1 MRTKRFVLLVGLVA
15 AVAVPLAV
23 AATIDRVVVGV
34 PGRNDT
40 RGFASKLYV
49 EVMVEDEYQKVDFD
63 GDHGNWL
70 GPPYHSTSN
79 SNLGGRA
86 KVSWTVYFDKGLSL
100 EQAMAKHFT
109 QGWPRFQEASI
120 DVPHVVGQTRVA
132 VIKGQW
138 RLTLNPADHSTQF
151 EGVLSFP
158 LCKRVVTSA
167 EFSLLDPFEDADGL
181 GGQYRVFPSVGDK
194 DAFSWNRDTA
204 ILAPL
209 HVAVDGYLP
218 AASITAGPPNVVIA
232 NQPPHEI
239 TGFVRDCTGVGM
251 PSVPVH
257 TGKIKVRTN
266 ARGFYL
272 IRAPKAGNYVV
283 MPARGVTL
291 TCGAWSGCTRPA
303 PLSP

>member
-1 MRTKRFVLLVGLVA
+1 
-15 AVAVPLAV
+15 
-23 AATIDRVVVGV
+23 
-34 PGRNDT
+34 
-40 RGFASKLYV
+40 
-49 EVMVEDEYQKVDFD
+49 
-63 GDHGNWL
+63 
-70 GPPYHSTSN
+70 
-79 SNLGGRA
+79 
-86 KVSWTVYFDKGLSL
+86 
-100 EQAMAKHFT
+100 
-109 QGWPRFQEASI
+109 
-120 DVPHVVGQTRVA
+120 
-132 VIKGQW
+132 QW
-138 RLTLNPADHSTQF
+138 RLTKGPGDHDTEF

-158 LCKRVVTSA
+158 LCKRVVASA
-167 EFSLLDPFEDADGL
+167 EFAFLDPSTDVDNL
-181 GGQYRVFPSVGDK
+181 GGQYRVKPSVGDK

-283 MPARGVTL
+283 IATGG
-291 TCGAWSGCTRPA
+291 GATVRRQVHVNW
-303 PLSP
+303 